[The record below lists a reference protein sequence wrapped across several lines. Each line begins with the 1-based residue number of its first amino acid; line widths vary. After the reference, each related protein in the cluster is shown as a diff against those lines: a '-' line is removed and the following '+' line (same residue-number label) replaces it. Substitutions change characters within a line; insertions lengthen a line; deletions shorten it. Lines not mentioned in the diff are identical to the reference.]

1 VYKYLNIVKFITEI
15 RYILITDSV
24 IVIKVKVEKESEILN
39 LQAIRAF
46 WSNNVPFAQ
55 GSN

>member
-1 VYKYLNIVKFITEI
+1 LKIVKFITKKK
-15 RYILITDSV
+15 YVLMTDSE
-24 IVIKVKVEKESEILN
+24 IVMKVKVEKKTEILN
-39 LQAIRAF
+39 LQAIKAF

>member
-1 VYKYLNIVKFITEI
+1 LNIVKFITKKK
-15 RYILITDSV
+15 YILMIDSE
-24 IVIKVKVEKESEILN
+24 IVIKVKVEKIAEILN
-39 LQAIRAF
+39 LQAIKAF

>member
-1 VYKYLNIVKFITEI
+1 MNIVRIITKKK
-15 RYILITDSV
+15 YVLIIDSE
-24 IVIKVKVEKESEILN
+24 IVIKVKVEKKAEILN
-39 LQAIRAF
+39 LQAIKAF